1 MKHSEYYFQLSLYEG
16 FGLAALEALCANN
29 VLIHSGKGGLDNP
42 IYKTQLLFDIDND
55 FDNEFSILINKM
67 TSLKTMN
74 LTGENLKYYDIQR
87 RKEDFEA
94 IITNNNRN
102 YQLN

>member
-1 MKHSEYYFQLSLYEG
+1 
-16 FGLAALEALCANN
+16 
-29 VLIHSGKGGLDNP
+29 
-42 IYKTQLLFDIDND
+42 
-55 FDNEFSILINKM
+55 M

>member
-1 MKHSEYYFQLSLYEG
+1 M
-16 FGLAALEALCANN
+16 
-29 VLIHSGKGGLDNP
+29 DNP

-55 FDNEFSILINKM
+55 FDNELLNLINKL
-67 TSLKTMN
+67 TSLKSMN
-74 LTGENLKYYDIQR
+74 LTDENLKYYDIQR

-94 IITNNNRN
+94 IITHNNRN